1 MQQMQDQG
9 QGQEEGG
16 EEMMEIMILASFVLA
31 VLSYDEPW
39 RLFVL
44 GFFTASVIP
53 WAVNELREWYREYR
67 WNNDK

>member
-1 MQQMQDQG
+1 
-9 QGQEEGG
+9 
-16 EEMMEIMILASFVLA
+16 MMEIMIMVSFVLA

-53 WAVNELREWYREYR
+53 WAINELREWYRAYR
-67 WNNDK
+67 WNNEK